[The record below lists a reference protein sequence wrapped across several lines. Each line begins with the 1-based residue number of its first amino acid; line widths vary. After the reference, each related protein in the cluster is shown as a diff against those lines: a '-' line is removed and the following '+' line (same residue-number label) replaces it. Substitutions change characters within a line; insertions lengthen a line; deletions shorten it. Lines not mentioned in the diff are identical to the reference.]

1 MWRVATES
9 DDQTIVSMC
18 LELNSEDPG
27 PTPVPPE
34 QVQRTLSTLREQP
47 HRGRAVVCIKDRRVV
62 GYALLISFW
71 SNELYVAPQYR
82 RSGLATNLLQRLA
95 EGGQSL
101 WPAKPVALALE
112 VAPQNHRAMALY
124 RRLGFRGENVSVRR
138 LLPQSPEASPSYSL
152 ISTQIGLASAD
163 FGPASPVA
171 SDSIS
176 ANRS

>member
-27 PTPVPPE
+27 PAPIAPE
-34 QVQRTLSTLREQP
+34 QVRRTLSTLRKQP
-47 HRGRAVVCIKDRRVV
+47 HRGCTVVCTIDRRVV

-71 SNELYVAPQYR
+71 SNELGGEVCNIDELYVAPQYR
-82 RSGLATNLLQRLA
+82 SAGLATNLLRRLA
-95 EGGQSL
+95 EGEPSL

-124 RRLGFRGENVSVRR
+124 RRLQFRR
-138 LLPQSPEASPSYSL
+138 
-152 ISTQIGLASAD
+152 
-163 FGPASPVA
+163 
-171 SDSIS
+171 
-176 ANRS
+176 